1 MKKNIVILL
10 WFFLMFYSV
19 SGQEKSPITKTD
31 AKVER
36 TLEEKIIMEK
46 IGKLLSDT
54 AFMFNATDMM
64 VRGGGNVN
72 LSYTCDV
79 QVKNEIVK
87 SYLPFMGKAYYVS
100 TDTDIKNSGFDFTLP
115 MQYYH
120 FKKNKSGY
128 DAVLKVKNG
137 TDLLNYNFYITKTGQ
152 ATLTVGSSRR
162 QSISFYG
169 SISELN

>member
-1 MKKNIVILL
+1 MFLL
-10 WFFLMFYSV
+10 FSMLYNVF
-19 SGQEKSPITKTD
+19 GQQNSPVTKRDGKEQKS
-31 AKVER
+31 
-36 TLEEKIIMEK
+36 LEEKIIMEK
-46 IGKLLSDT
+46 IGKLLTDT

-64 VRGGGNVN
+64 VRGGGNVD

-79 QVKNEIVK
+79 QVKIEIVK

-115 MQYYH
+115 LQDYY

-128 DAVLKVKNG
+128 NAVLKVKNG
-137 TDLLNYNFYITKTGQ
+137 TDLLNYRFYITKTGS

-162 QSISFYG
+162 QSVSFYG

>member
-1 MKKNIVILL
+1 MKKYIVILL
-10 WFFLMFYSV
+10 WSFLMFYNV
-19 SGQEKSPITKTD
+19 SGQEKSPITKRD
-31 AKVER
+31 GKVER

-46 IGKLLSDT
+46 IGKLLTDT

-72 LSYTCDV
+72 LSYKCDV

-87 SYLPFMGKAYYVS
+87 SYLPFIGKAYYVS
-100 TDTDIKNSGFDFTLP
+100 TDIENSGFDFTLP

-120 FKKNKSGY
+120 FNKNKSGY

-137 TDLLNYNFYITKTGQ
+137 TDLLNYNFYITKTGY
-152 ATLTVGSSRR
+152 ATLTIGSTRR

>member
-10 WFFLMFYSV
+10 LFFLMFYNV
-19 SGQEKSPITKTD
+19 SGQEKSPFSKKNG
-31 AKVER
+31 KVDR
-36 TLEEKIIMEK
+36 ILEEKIIMEK
-46 IGKLLSDT
+46 IGKLLTDT

-72 LSYTCDV
+72 LSYKCDV

-87 SYLPFMGKAYYVS
+87 SYLPFIGKAYYVS
-100 TDTDIKNSGFDFTLP
+100 TDNQNSGFDFTLP
-115 MQYYH
+115 LQDYH
-120 FKKNKSGY
+120 FNQNKSGY
-128 DAVLKVKNG
+128 DALLKVKNG
-137 TDLLNYNFYITKTGQ
+137 TDLLNYRFHITKTGS

>member
-10 WFFLMFYSV
+10 SFFLMFYNV
-19 SGQEKSPITKTD
+19 TAQKNSPITKRD
-31 AKVER
+31 GKADR
-36 TLEEKIIMEK
+36 NLEDKIIMEK
-46 IGKLLSDT
+46 IGKLLTDT
-54 AFMFNATDMM
+54 AFKFNATDML

-72 LSYTCDV
+72 LSYECDV

-87 SYLPFMGKAYYVS
+87 SYLPFIGKAYYVS

-115 MQYYH
+115 LQDYH
-120 FKKNKSGY
+120 FNQNKSGY
-128 DAVLKVKNG
+128 DAFIKVKNG
-137 TDLLNYNFYITKTGQ
+137 TDLLNYRFHITKTGS

>member
-10 WFFLMFYSV
+10 WFFLMFYNV
-19 SGQEKSPITKTD
+19 SGQEKSPITKRD
-31 AKVER
+31 GKIER

-46 IGKLLSDT
+46 IGKLLTDT

-72 LSYTCDV
+72 LSYKCDV

-87 SYLPFMGKAYYVS
+87 SYLPFIGKAYYVS
-100 TDTDIKNSGFDFTLP
+100 TDIQNSGFDFTLP
-115 MQYYH
+115 LLDYH
-120 FKKNKSGY
+120 FNQNKSGY

-137 TDLLNYNFYITKTGQ
+137 TDLLNYNFYITKTGH
-152 ATLTVGSSRR
+152 ATLTIGSTRR

>member
-1 MKKNIVILL
+1 MKKNMVILL
-10 WFFLMFYSV
+10 LFFLICYNV
-19 SGQEKSPITKTD
+19 SGQEKSPITKRD
-31 AKVER
+31 AKAER
-36 TLEEKIIMEK
+36 ILEEKMVLEK
-46 IGKLLSDT
+46 IGKLLKDT

-100 TDTDIKNSGFDFTLP
+100 TDRDIKNSGFDFTLP
-115 MQYYH
+115 LQYYN
-120 FKKNKSGY
+120 FNKNKSGY
-128 DAVLKVKNG
+128 SAVLKVKNG
-137 TDLLNYNFYITKTGQ
+137 NDLLNYRFYITKTGS

-169 SISELN
+169 SISEPN